1 MEIIRLSRFSH
12 RNFNFKEVN
21 DANDFDTTNRVES
34 LSGNKFYTYTQMS
47 VIDLKNLFAR
57 GFARLV
63 TSSTSICAREVK
75 DKN

>member
-34 LSGNKFYTYTQMS
+34 LSGSK
-47 VIDLKNLFAR
+47 
-57 GFARLV
+57 
-63 TSSTSICAREVK
+63 
-75 DKN
+75 